1 MPSTAAV
8 AERSKPER
16 VKISTFEGP
25 VISSA
30 SDDGITV
37 YSRGAESEAGP
48 APQAAEGAATR
59 PSATIKQVNLAKK
72 EATPSPLHARPHLER
87 MSRGFRIAREGTR

>member
-30 SDDGITV
+30 SDEGITV
-37 YSRGAESEAGP
+37 YRRGAGPEAGP
-48 APQAAEGAATR
+48 APQAPEGAATR
-59 PSATIKQVNLAKK
+59 PSATIKQVNLARK
-72 EATPSPLHARPHLER
+72 EATPSPPPC
-87 MSRGFRIAREGTR
+87 